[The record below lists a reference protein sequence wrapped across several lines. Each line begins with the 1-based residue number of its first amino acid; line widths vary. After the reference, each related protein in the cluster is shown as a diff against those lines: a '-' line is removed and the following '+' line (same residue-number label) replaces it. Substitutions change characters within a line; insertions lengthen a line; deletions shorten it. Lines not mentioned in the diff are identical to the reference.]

1 MKLNSTELALL
12 AYHLNDIKNKEEQD
26 ILSNIMRDLDV
37 ETVEDFL
44 EIEQEFIGVAQ
55 WDTRH
60 CVYADEE
67 EAIEDG
73 VDEYDICDVYKH
85 TRNGL
90 ENEGAD
96 SYEADTFNLMLSTLK
111 CAVEKQPEIKTW
123 NINELNEE
131 KIDNLIS
138 KIGKLDVNKYL
149 SKNLKTN
156 KKLKISAKI

>member
-1 MKLNSTELALL
+1 MKLNSTQLLILAN
-12 AYHLNDIKNKEEQD
+12 HLEEIKYKEEQE
-26 ILSNIMRDLDV
+26 ILSNIISDLDV

-44 EIEQEFIGVAQ
+44 EIEQEFVGVAQ

-60 CVYADEE
+60 CVYANDED
-67 EAIEDG
+67 ALEDG
-73 VDEYDICDVYKH
+73 IDEYDLCDVYKH
-85 TRNGL
+85 TRNGM

-96 SYEADTFNLMLSTLK
+96 SYEADTFNQMHTALK
-111 CAVEKQPEIKTW
+111 DAVEKHPEIKTW
-123 NINELNEE
+123 NFNELNEE

-156 KKLKISAKI
+156 KKSKISAKI